1 MVAPSLLH
9 SITAVGVMSG
19 TSLDGLDVCLC
30 NFGIQHSKWQY
41 TILAAETF
49 PYTVEM
55 KEKLASAHRL
65 DASSFIALHVE
76 YGKYIGETVKQFI
89 DRHGVIPMF
98 IASHGHTIFHQPAQG
113 VTFQTGSGASIAAE
127 TGVNTVCDF
136 RTSDVAYGGQGAPLV
151 PIGDRLL
158 FPDYDYCLN
167 VGGFANISYEQDG
180 RRIAHDIC
188 PANYVLNYYTRTVG
202 LDYDAEGVMAAGG
215 SVHEDL
221 LEALNGL
228 DFYTQQG
235 PKSIGREW
243 VEREI
248 FPAMERYSMPLADKL
263 RTYCE
268 HAAMQIGRT
277 IDHGRVLVT
286 GGGTFNK
293 FLLDRIAAHTK
304 GFLHV
309 PETSLIHY
317 KEALIFALL
326 GTLYYTNQ
334 VNCLSSVT
342 GAQADSLGGALY
354 KVRS

>member
-1 MVAPSLLH
+1 
-9 SITAVGVMSG
+9 MSG

-30 NFGIQHSKWQY
+30 NFGIQQASWQY

-49 PYTVEM
+49 SYTAGL
-55 KEKLASAHRL
+55 KEKLSSAHRL
-65 DASSFIALHVE
+65 DAMSFITFHVE
-76 YGKYIGETVKQFI
+76 YGKYIGKAVKQFI
-89 DRHGVIPMF
+89 DRRGVIPVL

-113 VTFQTGSGASIAAE
+113 VTFQAGSGAAIAAE

-136 RTSDVAYGGQGAPLV
+136 RTADVARGGQGAPLV

-158 FPDYDYCLN
+158 FPEYDYCLN
-167 VGGFANISYEQDG
+167 LGGFANISYEQEG
-180 RRIAHDIC
+180 RRMAYDIC
-188 PANYVLNYYTRTVG
+188 PANYVLNHYIRTAG
-202 LDYDAEGVMAAGG
+202 LDYDAEGVVAAGG

-221 LEALNGL
+221 LEALNSL

-235 PKSIGREW
+235 PKSMGREW

-248 FPAMERYSMPLADKL
+248 FPAVEQYSISLADKL

-277 IDHGRVLVT
+277 IDHGHVLVT
-286 GGGTFNK
+286 GGGAFNK
-293 FLLDRIAAHTK
+293 FLLGRIAAHTK

-317 KEALIFALL
+317 KEALIFGLL

-334 VNCLSSVT
+334 ANCLASVT
-342 GAQADSLGGALY
+342 GAAADSIGGALY
-354 KVRS
+354 KVKI